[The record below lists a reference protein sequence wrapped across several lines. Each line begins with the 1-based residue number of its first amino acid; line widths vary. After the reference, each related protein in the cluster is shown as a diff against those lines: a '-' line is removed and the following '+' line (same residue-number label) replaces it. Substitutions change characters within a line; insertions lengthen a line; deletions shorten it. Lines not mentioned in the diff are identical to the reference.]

1 MKKILF
7 LLAAFVIVQTV
18 GAAIAPSAKIK
29 ASEAMIP
36 VGATGK
42 LISMQELSTISVKD
56 FEQMTGK
63 KMGSVNKAMFKA
75 AQKKLRHSIDK
86 NGNIKNK
93 KIERLYKKHS
103 SDVTAGFNIGGFA
116 LGFFLSLLGVLI
128 AYLIHTDNDAN
139 FRKWAWI
146 GAAVGLVFWL
156 LLSLL

>member
-36 VGATGK
+36 LGNTGK
-42 LISMQELSTISVKD
+42 SISMQELSMISVKD

-63 KMGSVNKAMFKA
+63 KMNSVNTAMFRA
-75 AQKKLRHSIDK
+75 AQKKIRHSIDK
-86 NGNIKNK
+86 DGNIKNK
-93 KIERLYKKHS
+93 KIEKLYKKHGG
-103 SDVTAGFNIGGFA
+103 DVTSGFNIGGFA
-116 LGFFLSLLGVLI
+116 LGFFLSIIGVLI
-128 AYLIHTDNDAN
+128 AYLIHTDDDAN

-146 GAAVGLVFWL
+146 GAAVSLVIWL
-156 LLSLL
+156 LFAIL

>member
-7 LLAAFVIVQTV
+7 LLAAFVIAQTV

-36 VGATGK
+36 VGSTGK

-56 FEQMTGK
+56 FEQMAGK
-63 KMGSVNKAMFKA
+63 KMGSVDKAMFKA

-103 SDVTAGFNIGGFA
+103 DATSGFNIGGFA
-116 LGFFLSLLGVLI
+116 LGFFLFLIGVLI